1 MDIHIYMSYYSIG
14 IYSYRNSIK
23 IQIGGKNCLKNI
35 GILPKFKLIIQN
47 RWKIKLNRLILDQ
60 MDSNINQI
68 SRD

>member
-35 GILPKFKLIIQN
+35 G